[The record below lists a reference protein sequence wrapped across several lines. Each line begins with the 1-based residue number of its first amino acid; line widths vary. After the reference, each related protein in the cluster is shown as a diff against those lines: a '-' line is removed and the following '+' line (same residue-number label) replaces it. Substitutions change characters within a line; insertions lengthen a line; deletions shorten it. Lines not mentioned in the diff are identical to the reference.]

1 MSGQYLEGGNK
12 AFVNGDTVI
21 PRYTRVKLSSGVL
34 AVAGATDKELGVLDR
49 RAQANDY
56 ASVLLRTAAGT
67 TPMIASEAIS
77 AGATVFTADAG
88 KVGPSATGAFQ
99 IGVALEA
106 ATADGDIIE
115 VLRNRHGDSAA
126 A

>member
-1 MSGQYLEGGNK
+1 MSGQYCENGTK
-12 AFVNGDTVI
+12 AFVNGGSALA
-21 PRYTRVKLSSGVL
+21 RYTRVKLSSGVL
-34 AVAGATDKELGVLDR
+34 AAAELEDVDLGVLTR
-49 RAQANDY
+49 RALANDY

-88 KVGPSATGAFQ
+88 KVGNTATGAFQ
-99 IGVALEA
+99 VGTALEA

-115 VLRNRHGDSAA
+115 VVRNRHGDSAA
-126 A
+126 S